1 MAADLAALY
10 KVRKGSLDI
19 VDVPE
24 LGYLAIDGT
33 GAPDGAEF
41 SAAVPALYAVS
52 YAARFMLKKERGD
65 APKVMPLEAQWWVD
79 DPAQWDIINA
89 VARGEATMAETDR
102 DQWQWRA
109 MIVQAEP
116 IDADLISRAVEQS
129 RKKGLAALDRL
140 EYERWTEGLCA
151 QMLHIGPYAEEAP
164 SIVRLH
170 EGIAAAGYRPRGR
183 HHEIYI
189 GDPRRSAPEKLRTIL
204 RQPIEPLPT

>member
-24 LGYLAIDGT
+24 LGYLAIDGK
-33 GAPDGAEF
+33 APDGAEF